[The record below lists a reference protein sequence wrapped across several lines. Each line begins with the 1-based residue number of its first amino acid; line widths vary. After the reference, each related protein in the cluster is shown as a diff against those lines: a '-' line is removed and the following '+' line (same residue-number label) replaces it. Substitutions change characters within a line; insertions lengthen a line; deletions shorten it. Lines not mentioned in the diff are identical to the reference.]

1 MTNSKNPNV
10 KSMSNDK
17 DQNHG
22 AAEPQN
28 HGATDGARPS
38 LERWDSMEKPPYMKY
53 ALESNGFK
61 SHPVRACHPPE
72 ASLASVG
79 KAEAG
84 SVDSEC

>member
-1 MTNSKNPNV
+1 
-10 KSMSNDK
+10 
-17 DQNHG
+17 
-22 AAEPQN
+22 
-28 HGATDGARPS
+28 
-38 LERWDSMEKPPYMKY
+38 MECPYLKF

-79 KAEAG
+79 KAESG